1 MTSSSNF
8 KRLIIDAFI
17 MAGIVTVVLNA
28 YLLTDLFGRPIAER
42 SEGLKRAS
50 AKWQQLTDSTVPEIN
65 NLSEKPDMDKI
76 ISHLDHSAKAEV
88 KPQEHKIG
96 DDMPKEPVENVLP
109 RLTGII
115 KVSGSG
121 NQPEFIALME
131 GKQLNKNDKIMD
143 FTVINITS
151 DGVSLAGKGENRFI
165 PTPKIFF
172 SVSK

>member
-1 MTSSSNF
+1 
-8 KRLIIDAFI
+8 
-17 MAGIVTVVLNA
+17 
-28 YLLTDLFGRPIAER
+28 
-42 SEGLKRAS
+42 
-50 AKWQQLTDSTVPEIN
+50 LTDSTVPEIN